1 METTAEF
8 LNAGLTITFIGM
20 SVVFV
25 LLTLLVGVVTAMSAL
40 CRRFA
45 PEAPAP
51 AKSIEDDE
59 VISVIA
65 AAINHYR
72 RSRAIQA
79 RESI

>member
-1 METTAEF
+1 MGTTAEL

-25 LLTLLVGVVTAMSAL
+25 LLTTLVGVVTAMSAL

-45 PEAPAP
+45 PEVPAP
-51 AKSIEDDE
+51 SNADEDKE
-59 VISVIA
+59 LVSVIA

-72 RSRAIQA
+72 RSRAI
-79 RESI
+79 